1 MMKYKYLILLFFLC
15 ILSFTKGHA
24 QNLKLENLIKLNQL
38 NLEEFQEYMY
48 GNQFSFL
55 RAKTNSKTDTIS
67 FVNKKD
73 VVAGFIV
80 SKKAN
85 TVFVE
90 NIKEDYF
97 KELNSDLKYPDFIL
111 VETKIKTEN
120 ILEKIYIN
128 KKTENIIQ
136 VSVISNNKKSNQIE
150 NKYKLTVFTPTKY
163 VYRKYLS
170 KVKK

>member
-1 MMKYKYLILLFFLC
+1 MKYKYLILLFFLC
-15 ILSFTKGHA
+15 TLPFTKGYA

-55 RAKTNSKTDTIS
+55 HAKTNSKTDTIS

-80 SKKAN
+80 SKKKN

-97 KELNSDLKYPDFIL
+97 GEINSDLNSPDFIL
-111 VETKIKTEN
+111 VETKVKSEN

-128 KKTENIIQ
+128 TKTENIIQ
-136 VSVISNNKKSNQIE
+136 VSVISNTKESNQIE
-150 NKYKLTVFTPTKY
+150 NLYKLTVVKPTTY

>member
-1 MMKYKYLILLFFLC
+1 MMKYKYLILLLFLC

-55 RAKTNSKTDTIS
+55 HAKTNSRTDTIS
-67 FVNKKD
+67 FINKKD

-80 SKKAN
+80 SKKTN
-85 TVFVE
+85 TVFVD
-90 NIKEDYF
+90 NIKEKYF
-97 KELNSDLKYPDFIL
+97 EELNSDLKSPDFVL
-111 VETKIKTEN
+111 VETKVKAEN
-120 ILEKIYIN
+120 TLEKIYLN
-128 KKTENIIQ
+128 TTTESIIQ
-136 VSVISNNKKSNQIE
+136 VSVISNIEQSNQVE
-150 NKYKLTVFTPTKY
+150 NIYKLTVITPTKY